1 MRFSNT
7 LRCDIL
13 FQFRHGFYYAYLF
26 VTIVYILALLNLPES
41 FRPLVTIFLLFTD
54 TTILG
59 FVFIGGIVLLEK
71 GQNILESLFVTP
83 LRLHEYFLSKLLSLT
98 LLSLLSSL
106 TIVLST
112 HGLFRHLALFTAG
125 LALSSCFFTLLG
137 FILVVRAKHVNDYF
151 AKALGVGILVC
162 PPLLGLLSITNS
174 PLLYIFPS
182 QATLLLLRI
191 AFEDVA
197 AFELIYAFGWLIAC
211 SLIAGIWAYRSF
223 YKHIILKI

>member
-1 MRFSNT
+1 MRLSNT

-26 VTIVYILALLNLPES
+26 VTLVYILALLNLPES
-41 FRPLVTIFLLFTD
+41 FRPLATTVVLFTD

-59 FVFIGGIVLLEK
+59 FFFIGGIVLLEK

-106 TIVLST
+106 AIVLST
-112 HGLFRHLALFTAG
+112 HGLFRNLALFTAG

-137 FILVVRAKHVNDYF
+137 FILVAQAKHVNDYF
-151 AKALGVGILVC
+151 AKALGLGILVC
-162 PPLLGLLSITNS
+162 PPLLGLFNLTNS

-182 QATLLLLRI
+182 QATFILLKI

-197 AFELIYAFGWLIAC
+197 TFKLIYAFGWLGICTLLTA
-211 SLIAGIWAYRSF
+211 IWAYRSF
-223 YKHIILKI
+223 YKHIILNM